1 MSNEFENNNPE
12 NQEQTPNQSD
22 SENVTNAKEESKE
35 YSTVILEELT
45 PSEERGVSLEHI
57 EKLSDVEVPVRVLFA
72 RLQKTFEEVLSYCEG
87 DVIRLNRFAG
97 ELVDVMVGDRIL
109 AKGEITV
116 VDDNFGV
123 RIVEI
128 LPSGDRLVPSIED

>member
-1 MSNEFENNNPE
+1 MSNEFDNNNPE
-12 NQEQTPNQSD
+12 NQE
-22 SENVTNAKEESKE
+22 ENVGQETTNKDSKNDSKE

-57 EKLSDVEVPVRVLFA
+57 EKLNDVEVPVRVLFA

-97 ELVDVMVGDRIL
+97 ELVDIMVGDRTL